1 MTAHPLRWL
10 DELGGDTSYG
20 LRILR
25 NRPGF
30 TMAVV
35 LSLALGIGANT
46 AIFSLIDAV
55 MWRTLPVE
63 RPEELWA
70 VGDGYRFQEYRALAE
85 DDAVLAG
92 LAAYAGAPFNVS
104 IDGSLEPTGRGSARL
119 GRLLLAA
126 GGDADRGSGD
136 RPRRRSGPERAPSG
150 DAQRRVLDPPVRP
163 RPLDHRPCYLYFG
176 HRVHGD
182 WGHATRVLRC
192 GGVE

>member
-104 IDGSLEPTGRGSARL
+104 IDGSLEPTAEGQL
-119 GRLLLAA
+119 V
-126 GGDADRGSGD
+126 SGD
-136 RPRRRSGPERAPSG
+136 SFSLLGVTPIAGRVIGPDDDRVPNGHPVAMLSDGYWTRRFGRDPSTIGRVISISGTAFTVIGVTPPE
-150 DAQRRVLDPPVRP
+150 
-163 RPLDHRPCYLYFG
+163 FF
-176 HRVHGD
+176 
-182 WGHATRVLRC
+182 
-192 GGVE
+192 GVEV